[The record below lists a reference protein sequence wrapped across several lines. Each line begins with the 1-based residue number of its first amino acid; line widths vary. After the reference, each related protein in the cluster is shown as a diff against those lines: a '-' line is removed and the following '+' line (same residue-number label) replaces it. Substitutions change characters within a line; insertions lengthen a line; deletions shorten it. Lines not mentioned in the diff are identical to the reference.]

1 MAARSEPLHLDLYDV
16 SNVEVLSELFNG
28 VLIQDDATGSDVKRT
43 VDSVLSIILY
53 EGLYDVTYVEL
64 PGALDV
70 PVDERVLGAERGVPH
85 DLVEDS
91 DVLVVLLA
99 MLVELVL
106 DHQMAVLALHAL
118 VDLRQV
124 QDVLRGVL
132 YHVFSQRTS
141 LPERVVI
148 PHYSVNLLLL
158 RVDDIYVLLEE

>member
-1 MAARSEPLHLDLYDV
+1 VAARSEPFHLDLYDV

-64 PGALDV
+64 LGALDV
-70 PVDERVLGAERGVPH
+70 PVNERVLGTERGVTH
-85 DLVEDS
+85 YLVEDS

-99 MLVELVL
+99 MLIELML

-118 VDLRQV
+118 VDLRQI
-124 QDVLRGVL
+124 QDVLGGVL
-132 YHVFSQRTS
+132 NHVLRQRTS
-141 LPERVVI
+141 LPEGVVI

-158 RVDDIYVLLEE
+158 RVDDIYVLL